1 MKFFKRALKTL
12 LCASLVLSLGISA
25 TACSTDNNDDGTG
38 DNGDL
43 GDSGYDSPIFTPP
56 NDGSEGIDWS
66 KYWDGVSTVGSS
78 TDNFK
83 FSGSKDIGT
92 LTGDYSP
99 VITPVK
105 EGEPCIIT
113 FTDGVPA
120 QSVTYGGLAVKP
132 NTPENGDKMF
142 VNWYTDSGFSNA
154 YDFSTPV
161 KTNLPLYAKWV
172 DLPSNINSVEGNFE
186 SLAVTFSGNAATTVQ
201 YKKATNGNWMSVD
214 KELVRALDANTAR
227 VDILGLAAGEYN
239 VKIGSTEL
247 PAPVTVNAYDRSG
260 YAHFNRTSSEPAYTG
275 VGAYNDDGT
284 LKDNALVIY
293 VTDSN
298 KDTVM
303 RDLAATDS
311 DVAKAMFKTPGSD
324 WGGKNADGIGWWL
337 NNNQYTSS
345 NAGNKKNKVPSN
357 TYDSANGGKL
367 SFKSIDRPIV
377 VRFIGTVSTPEGCTA
392 FNDTKEG
399 GGVGD
404 NGHMARL
411 KNLKNITLEGVG
423 EDATIQG
430 WGFHYVIGT
439 DATNGQ
445 GTSFEVRNLTFNEYP
460 EDAVGMEGQ
469 QAGGKI
475 TAAVSRCWI
484 HNNTFLPGRCDN
496 PAESDKKE
504 GDGSCDFKRGEYY
517 TCSYNY
523 FEYCHK
529 TNLIGSSDDSLQYN
543 ISMHHNMWY
552 QCGSRIPL
560 LRQANCHFYN
570 NYVCGDQTEK
580 TTPYSHIA
588 KPALSYV
595 HSLRANSYMFSEA
608 NYYEGSKAITDGK
621 SGGMAK
627 SWNDLITQCFGTN
640 TMVEATTRD
649 QKVSNN
655 CKYQSTDYTSFD
667 TDPSLFYYKDDKTDA
682 LLDGPV
688 AARTRVLY
696 EAGALGFTPRVS
708 HQKTKS
714 TPQSP
719 SNVTLPKDGKAKG
732 EILVFSLVSSTE
744 VTFTTTTAD
753 LFDNY
758 GRVYFSAYS
767 GTKTLILPKGIYI
780 VASAQK
786 DKEGYLNDIKFVE
799 GEGNSDARVD
809 AAKAALAA
817 IPSTVTLN
825 VESILHE
832 AKAAYAALIGEAE
845 TSKIDAVLIERY
857 YKAFA
862 AYEDLLAEYVV
873 KRIEYIGEV
882 TADSYVRINAAQTAY
897 NKLSAEN
904 QSKVTNLS
912 TLNAAWATFEGFAV
926 TNVINRLNDLPDLS
940 ASDVNVKS
948 SATVEKLYDWFNA
961 VQNAYEDLNGDDNDK
976 RGEVPATSLKKLTDG
991 LTELKNIEAFLS
1003 FKETLDAA
1011 KVEDATKIGGKIVSL
1026 YNGLTEA
1033 QKGKLTAEE
1042 KTKFE
1047 EIKAAF
1053 EEIAQQTVT
1062 CKFEG
1067 APSNNDWT
1075 VKGNYKSGNFTIKA
1089 FGLELS
1095 QGLKMESSTSV
1106 TFSTSSKM
1114 TLTLYFNV
1122 AGKKVK
1128 INDKDYTTV
1137 NDSNGD
1143 ITIQVELD
1151 AGTHTI
1157 TKNNTSIALY
1167 YATLTSAA

>member
-1 MKFFKRALKTL
+1 
-12 LCASLVLSLGISA
+12 
-25 TACSTDNNDDGTG
+25 
-38 DNGDL
+38 
-43 GDSGYDSPIFTPP
+43 
-56 NDGSEGIDWS
+56 
-66 KYWDGVSTVGSS
+66 
-78 TDNFK
+78 
-83 FSGSKDIGT
+83 
-92 LTGDYSP
+92 
-99 VITPVK
+99 
-105 EGEPCIIT
+105 
-113 FTDGVPA
+113 
-120 QSVTYGGLAVKP
+120 
-132 NTPENGDKMF
+132 
-142 VNWYTDSGFSNA
+142 
-154 YDFSTPV
+154 
-161 KTNLPLYAKWV
+161 
-172 DLPSNINSVEGNFE
+172 
-186 SLAVTFSGNAATTVQ
+186 
-201 YKKATNGNWMSVD
+201 
-214 KELVRALDANTAR
+214 
-227 VDILGLAAGEYN
+227 
-239 VKIGSTEL
+239 
-247 PAPVTVNAYDRSG
+247 
-260 YAHFNRTSSEPAYTG
+260 
-275 VGAYNDDGT
+275 
-284 LKDNALVIY
+284 
-293 VTDSN
+293 
-298 KDTVM
+298 
-303 RDLAATDS
+303 
-311 DVAKAMFKTPGSD
+311 
-324 WGGKNADGIGWWL
+324 
-337 NNNQYTSS
+337 
-345 NAGNKKNKVPSN
+345 
-357 TYDSANGGKL
+357 
-367 SFKSIDRPIV
+367 
-377 VRFIGTVSTPEGCTA
+377 
-392 FNDTKEG
+392 
-399 GGVGD
+399 
-404 NGHMARL
+404 
-411 KNLKNITLEGVG
+411 
-423 EDATIQG
+423 
-430 WGFHYVIGT
+430 
-439 DATNGQ
+439 
-445 GTSFEVRNLTFNEYP
+445 
-460 EDAVGMEGQ
+460 
-469 QAGGKI
+469 
-475 TAAVSRCWI
+475 
-484 HNNTFLPGRCDN
+484 
-496 PAESDKKE
+496 
-504 GDGSCDFKRGEYY
+504 
-517 TCSYNY
+517 
-523 FEYCHK
+523 
-529 TNLIGSSDDSLQYN
+529 
-543 ISMHHNMWY
+543 
-552 QCGSRIPL
+552 
-560 LRQANCHFYN
+560 
-570 NYVCGDQTEK
+570 
-580 TTPYSHIA
+580 
-588 KPALSYV
+588 
-595 HSLRANSYMFSEA
+595 
-608 NYYEGSKAITDGK
+608 
-621 SGGMAK
+621 
-627 SWNDLITQCFGTN
+627 
-640 TMVEATTRD
+640 MVEATTRD
-649 QKVSNN
+649 QKVGNN

-696 EAGALGFTPRVS
+696 EAGALDFTPRVS

-1167 YATLTSAA
+1167 YATLTPAA